1 MSSSISFEV
10 CLFYCLFS
18 RIIFSYTRFDFKDI
32 YSYLFRVSGAEIM
45 IMNFQKSTK
54 EIDKTEEEEEEE
66 EDDKGE

>member
-18 RIIFSYTRFDFKDI
+18 RIIFSYTRFDFKDN
-32 YSYLFRVSGAEIM
+32 SYLFRVSGAEIM

-66 EDDKGE
+66 DDKGE